1 MATAMQAVPANDG
14 EVAADPA
21 AARIAAAE
29 ARCWEA
35 GLRLTGPRR
44 ALLRLL
50 AVAGDH
56 PDALGLLRRAAAE
69 GRQLSLATIY
79 RGLQQLERIGA
90 VRRHGFGGDIP
101 AHGTQAHGMQAHWRA
116 RWELLGAPRHDHLI
130 DLHSRRVIE
139 FRDERLHVQLA
150 RIAAG
155 LGYRLVDC
163 RLELYAEPIES

>member
-1 MATAMQAVPANDG
+1 MATAAPAND
-14 EVAADPA
+14 DA
-21 AARIAAAE
+21 AARVAAAE
-29 ARCWEA
+29 ARCWDA

-50 AVAGDH
+50 AEAGDH
-56 PDALGLLRRAAAE
+56 PDAMQLLQRATTGGRR
-69 GRQLSLATIY
+69 LSLATIY

-90 VRRHGFGGDIP
+90 VRRHGFGAD
-101 AHGTQAHGMQAHWRA
+101 AQSHWRA

-139 FRDERLHVQLA
+139 FRDELLHARLA
-150 RIAAG
+150 RIAAR

-163 RLELYAEPIES
+163 RLELYAEPATP

>member
-1 MATAMQAVPANDG
+1 MMAAPAPAND
-14 EVAADPA
+14 DA
-21 AARIAAAE
+21 AARVAAAE

-50 AVAGDH
+50 AEAGDH
-56 PDALGLLRRAAAE
+56 PDAMQLLQRATVGGRR
-69 GRQLSLATIY
+69 LSLATIY

-90 VRRHGFGGDIP
+90 VRRHGFVPDGHAPG
-101 AHGTQAHGMQAHWRA
+101 HAHWRA

-130 DLHSRRVIE
+130 DLHSRRIIE
-139 FRDERLHVQLA
+139 FRDAGLHARLA
-150 RIAAG
+150 RIAAR

-163 RLELYAEPIES
+163 RLELYAEPATP